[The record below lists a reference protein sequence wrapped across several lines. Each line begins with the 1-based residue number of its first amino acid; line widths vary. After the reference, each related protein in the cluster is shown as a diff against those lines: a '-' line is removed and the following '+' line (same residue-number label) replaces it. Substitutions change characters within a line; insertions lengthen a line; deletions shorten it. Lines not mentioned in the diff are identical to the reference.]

1 MHINMMRTF
10 LEAAAT
16 RSFVMAAAR
25 LHVTQSTV
33 SMRIAALER
42 ELGRVLFSRSKA
54 GVSLTQAGMQFQ
66 RYAESMARIWQQ
78 AQHDVGLP
86 PGFQSV
92 LSLGGPSSLW
102 DSFLMD
108 WLGWMKSNAPEIALR
123 AERGVSA
130 SLMEHIASG
139 ALDIG
144 VMYTPQA
151 RPYLVVERLVDVT
164 LVMVTTESPS
174 RISSD
179 RYVYVDWGPE
189 FRAHHGVNHPELSTP
204 HLHID
209 VGSVGLQYVLRNGG
223 TGYFPGHLVRPLLR
237 QKQLTLVPGIP
248 SFTLPAY
255 FVCQREGNRK
265 LLDVAVKGL
274 REVSAN
280 LGAGVR
286 RPPRKRQAPAIPQ
299 VPSSSPGRGANP
311 SRA

>member
-1 MHINMMRTF
+1 MHINMVRTF

-16 RSFVMAAAR
+16 RSFVMAAKR
-25 LHVTQSTV
+25 LHITQSTV
-33 SMRIAALER
+33 SMRIAALEG
-42 ELGRVLFSRSKA
+42 ELGRVLFKRSKA
-54 GVSLTQAGMQFQ
+54 GVSLTQAGEQFR

-78 AQHDVGLP
+78 ARHDVGLP

-108 WLGWMKSNAPEIALR
+108 WLGWMKSNAPEIGLR
-123 AERGVSA
+123 AERGVSE
-130 SLMEHIASG
+130 SLMEHIATS

-151 RPYLVVERLVDVT
+151 RPNLVVERLVDVT
-164 LVMVTTESPS
+164 LVMVATELPS

-223 TGYFPGHLVRPLLR
+223 AGYFPRHLVQPLLR
-237 QKQLTLVPGIP
+237 RKQLRLVPGAV

-255 FVCQREGNRK
+255 VVCQREGNRE
-265 LLDVAVKGL
+265 LLDVAIKGL
-274 REVSAN
+274 REVSAK
-280 LGAGVR
+280 LGTDVG
-286 RPPRKRQAPAIPQ
+286 RPPRKKRT
-299 VPSSSPGRGANP
+299 
-311 SRA
+311 